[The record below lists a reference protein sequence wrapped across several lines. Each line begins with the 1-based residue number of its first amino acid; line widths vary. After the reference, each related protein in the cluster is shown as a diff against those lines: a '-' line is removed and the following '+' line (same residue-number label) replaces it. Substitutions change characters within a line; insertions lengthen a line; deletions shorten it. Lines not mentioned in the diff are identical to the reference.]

1 MIHIWSW
8 LLLVLPVLDFDLLGV
23 DGNLQTLVLILFIA
37 EETYAFFFARNCQL
51 LQESCKLSIP
61 CNGDTNIQLLN

>member
-37 EETYAFFFARNCQL
+37 EETYAFFL
-51 LQESCKLSIP
+51 LETA
-61 CNGDTNIQLLN
+61 NY